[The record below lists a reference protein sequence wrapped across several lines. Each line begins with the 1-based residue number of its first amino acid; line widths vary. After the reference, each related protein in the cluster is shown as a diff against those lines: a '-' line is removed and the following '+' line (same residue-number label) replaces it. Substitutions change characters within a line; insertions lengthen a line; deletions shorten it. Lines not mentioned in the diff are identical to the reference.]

1 MPLFRRESPSHQQ
14 RYTVN
19 GRPQGVPETIG
30 GMPRRFR
37 LFIEV
42 ERRLAA
48 HPLAQ
53 ADAFGVPVGDGTGLE
68 DVVSQI
74 RPLFEQEKSLIRWV
88 ALRGAL
94 TEMYL
99 RLFDPEEAVESVDRF
114 EAAMGIR
121 FRDPAKGVD
130 GLQLS
135 APWDERLSESQRQAA
150 LGIAASS
157 MLRTVDYPRI
167 STMGV
172 QEVLDDANC
181 QRMSHL
187 VALDIMAWSAIG
199 LLRCGIAQYIMPEV
213 PEPDAM
219 TAPGWYTEPL
229 FAKAE
234 RYWDGDDWSAA
245 VRRGDGYQESRM
257 PLV

>member
-1 MPLFRRESPSHQQ
+1 MPFFRRESPPQQ
-14 RYTVN
+14 HRYTVN
-19 GRPQGVPETIG
+19 GRPQGDPETIG

-37 LFIEV
+37 LFVEV

-68 DVVSQI
+68 DLVSQI
-74 RPLFEQEKSLIRWV
+74 TPLFEQEKSLIRWV

-99 RLFDPEEAVESVDRF
+99 RLFDPEEAVESPDRF
-114 EAAMGIR
+114 EAAMGVQ
-121 FRDPAKGVD
+121 FHDPAKGVD
-130 GLQLS
+130 GLRLS
-135 APWDERLSESQRQAA
+135 APWDERLNEPQRQAA

-172 QEVLDDANC
+172 HGSSGRLQL
-181 QRMSHL
+181 STH
-187 VALDIMAWSAIG
+187 
-199 LLRCGIAQYIMPEV
+199 
-213 PEPDAM
+213 EP
-219 TAPGWYTEPL
+219 
-229 FAKAE
+229 
-234 RYWDGDDWSAA
+234 S
-245 VRRGDGYQESRM
+245 RRA
-257 PLV
+257 